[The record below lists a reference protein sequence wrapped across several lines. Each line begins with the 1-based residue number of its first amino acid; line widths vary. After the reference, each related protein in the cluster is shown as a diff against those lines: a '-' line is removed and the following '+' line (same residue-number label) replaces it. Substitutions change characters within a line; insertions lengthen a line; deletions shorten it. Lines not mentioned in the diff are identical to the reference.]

1 MEILSFEETRKLL
14 NKYKIPYCETEIFN
28 FSDKALAYA
37 KKIGFP
43 VVLKIHSRTIFHK
56 SEIGGVKA
64 NIKNE
69 EEFINAWN
77 QINENT
83 KGRNIE
89 GILVQKML
97 NGKEIAMGMKRDEQ
111 FGPVMMFGLGGI
123 FIEVLKDVSFR
134 IAPVNKEQSLEMI
147 HEIKGYKI
155 LEGYRTGDDVNIS
168 KIAEIIVNLSKMS
181 MKETNIIGMDFNPVI
196 VNEEYAKLADFRI
209 II

>member
-1 MEILSFEETRKLL
+1 MEILSFEETKKLL
-14 NKYKIPYCETEIFN
+14 LKYKIPHCETEIFN
-28 FSDKALAYA
+28 FEDKALAFA

-64 NIKNE
+64 NIKDE
-69 EEFINAWN
+69 KEFTEAWN

-89 GILVQKML
+89 GILVQEML
-97 NGKEIAMGMKRDEQ
+97 SGKEIAMGMKRDNQ
-111 FGPVMMFGLGGI
+111 FGPVLMFGLGGI

-134 IAPVNKEQSLEMI
+134 IAPVDKVEALKMI
-147 HEIKGYKI
+147 KEIKGYKI
-155 LEGYRTGDDVNIS
+155 LEGYRTGDDVNIP
-168 KIAEIIVNLSKMS
+168 KIADILVGLSKMS
-181 MKETNIIGMDFNPVI
+181 MKEDHIIGMDFNPVI
-196 VNEEYAKLADFRI
+196 VNKESAKLADFRI